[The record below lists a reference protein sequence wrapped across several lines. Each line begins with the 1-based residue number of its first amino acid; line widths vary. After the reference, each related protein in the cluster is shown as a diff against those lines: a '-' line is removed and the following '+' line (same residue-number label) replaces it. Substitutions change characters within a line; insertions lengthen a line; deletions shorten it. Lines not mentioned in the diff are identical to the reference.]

1 MFVWF
6 ACTNFGFG
14 KEKRGRK
21 KGKRKEKKKKE
32 KRKKEKRKRRR
43 THFFFVR
50 TPSLVVL

>member
-14 KEKRGRK
+14 KEKRGEKKREK
-21 KGKRKEKKKKE
+21 KGEK
-32 KRKKEKRKRRR
+32 KKEKRKRRR